1 MLAFPECFYCASCV
15 LRALSRIREE
25 EWGRSSDRTYIR
37 VQFGGS
43 CLKRQTRSRGERGRK
58 SFYCPLPLTPPPSS
72 PANNTNQSVR
82 QTAAYK
88 LESIPIVSLHFSK
101 NSRTPIKPPGVRSR
115 DRYALSSFFGRCLF
129 ELFTF
134 SHPGKGKGFFHR

>member
-1 MLAFPECFYCASCV
+1 MFLLCV
-15 LRALSRIREE
+15 VCIACPQSHS
-25 EWGRSSDRTYIR
+25 GRR
-37 VQFGGS
+37 VGSEFGPYVYKGPIWWQ
-43 CLKRQTRSRGERGRK
+43 LFEATNKVEGGEREK
-58 SFYCPLPLTPPPSS
+58 IFLLPPSAHPPPTPPS
-72 PANNTNQSVR
+72 PPNNTNQSVQ

-101 NSRTPIKPPGVRSR
+101 NSRTPIKPPGFRSR